1 MTTFNGQESV
11 SRQTHISGRS
21 LLTLSI
27 SILVLKYTSV
37 DMTAVEFMGT
47 VLGEDTIK
55 VGATV
60 ALCAL
65 FFAHLLNWSGDRLSF
80 SKWNIGKPWDA
91 KEPLVGK
98 PSEIARIQS
107 LISAIERLPRALSAI
122 ENVIENKWENDQ
134 KLKSETR
141 VTIDDLNAV
150 LPELPKR
157 LHQFRGHLVR
167 VRTVT
172 FIEIYLWHGFMCFA
186 SGVWAIAALWL
197 R

>member
-65 FFAHLLNWSGDRLSF
+65 FFAHLLNWLGDRLSF
-80 SKWNIGKPWDA
+80 SKWNIGKPWDP

-98 PSEIARIQS
+98 PSQITTIQS
-107 LISAIERLPRALSAI
+107 LISSTQRLSQILNAIET
-122 ENVIENKWENDQ
+122 KWEDDQ

-141 VTIDDLNAV
+141 LAIKDMDKV
-150 LPELPKR
+150 LPELPKT

-172 FIEIYLWHGFMCFA
+172 FIEIYLWHGFICFA

>member
-47 VLGEDTIK
+47 VLGEYTIK

-65 FFAHLLNWSGDRLSF
+65 LFSHLLNWLGDRLSF
-80 SKWNIGKPWDA
+80 SKWNIGKPWGP

-98 PSEIARIQS
+98 PSRIQEIEQF
-107 LISAIERLPRALSAI
+107 ISAAKNIQRTIGIIEWKGIDAQKRENEARLAI
-122 ENVIENKWENDQ
+122 E
-134 KLKSETR
+134 
-141 VTIDDLNAV
+141 DLTHI
-150 LPELPKR
+150 LPELPKT
-157 LHQFRGHLVR
+157 LHQFRSHLVR
-167 VRTVT
+167 VGTVT

-186 SGVWAIAALWL
+186 SGMWAIAALWL